1 MSKDPLLSGL
11 LERGFPVKTPIAV
24 SDDDAVDADDG
35 GRSSM
40 EEVALV
46 TSVGRDCPCRGRTVS
61 AAGHS
66 IVRRGLV

>member
-11 LERGFPVKTPIAV
+11 LERDSPVKTPIAV

-40 EEVALV
+40 KEVALV
-46 TSVGRDCPCRGRTVS
+46 ISVGRDCPCRGRTVS
-61 AAGHS
+61 AAGLS